1 MKMGTA
7 QKQNI
12 SVQHR
17 QWNRTSEPTKA
28 RNPVTFERWFLI
40 CLRKCEKKGAEFTF
54 LLPELVRIQW
64 PEQVPMLR
72 TREDFEREYYLSLI
86 HISEPTRL
94 GMISYAVFC
103 LKKKKK

>member
-12 SVQHR
+12 AIQHR
-17 QWNRTSEPTKA
+17 YFKTHGGQIRA
-28 RNPVTFERWFLI
+28 QNPATFEKWFLV

-54 LLPELVRIQW
+54 LCPGLVRIQW

-72 TREDFEREYYLSLI
+72 TLEDFEREYHNEYLSK
-86 HISEPTRL
+86 
-94 GMISYAVFC
+94 F
-103 LKKKKK
+103 

>member
-17 QWNRTSEPTKA
+17 QWNKLGVQKT
-28 RNPVTFERWFLI
+28 NPVDFDKWFLI
-40 CLRKCEKKGAEFTF
+40 SLRKCEKKGVEFTF
-54 LLPELVRIQW
+54 LCPGLVRIQW

-72 TREDFEREYYLSLI
+72 TLADFKREYENEYI
-86 HISEPTRL
+86 QGIT
-94 GMISYAVFC
+94 A
-103 LKKKKK
+103 

>member
-17 QWNRTSEPTKA
+17 QWNKRGVQKT
-28 RNPVTFERWFLI
+28 NPVKFDKWFLI
-40 CLRKCEKKGAEFTF
+40 CMRKCEKKGAEFTF
-54 LLPELVRIQW
+54 LCPSLVRIQW

-72 TREDFEREYYLSLI
+72 TLEDFEREYQEEYLSKFY
-86 HISEPTRL
+86 P
-94 GMISYAVFC
+94 
-103 LKKKKK
+103 

>member
-12 SVQHR
+12 AVQHR

-54 LLPELVRIQW
+54 LLPGLVRIQW

-72 TREDFEREYYLSLI
+72 TREDFEREYYNDYLSKFFKILI
-86 HISEPTRL
+86 LSFPESGICCAPL
-94 GMISYAVFC
+94 
-103 LKKKKK
+103 

>member
-12 SVQHR
+12 SVHHR
-17 QWNRTSEPTKA
+17 QWNKLGVQKT
-28 RNPVTFERWFLI
+28 NPVEFDKWFLI

-54 LLPELVRIQW
+54 LLPGLVRIQW

-72 TREDFEREYYLSLI
+72 TREDFEREYYNDYLSK
-86 HISEPTRL
+86 
-94 GMISYAVFC
+94 F
-103 LKKKKK
+103 